1 MILASLVT
9 EAVLAALPR
18 GSLFPRRRAAGGGR
32 YSLSPVQVENVGL
45 IQEFKEGYYALW
57 RFPFPVL

>member
-18 GSLFPRRRAAGGGR
+18 GSVFLHGRAAGGGC
-32 YSLSPVQVENVGL
+32 YSLTPVQVENVGL
-45 IQEFKEGYYALW
+45 IQDFKEAYYA
-57 RFPFPVL
+57 